1 MSDKDLIRR
10 GDVKA
15 YKQSFVSGVGICDI
29 LVSAVT
35 VADID
40 AIPAFEPPM
49 SARELL
55 LTENRM
61 ISQDDYAYG
70 DYSALVWQM
79 KIDEAVA
86 FAQKWAKEHPE
97 TDMMTAKYAL
107 PRIDFKEG
115 SDK

>member
-1 MSDKDLIRR
+1 MSDEDLVMR

-49 SARELL
+49 SAVEYARHHG
-55 LTENRM
+55 RM
-61 ISQDDYAYG
+61 CSKSHFIFCNG
-70 DYSALVWQM
+70 CPLYSINYDCVEFER
-79 KIDEAVA
+79 DHPEEAIAIVK
-86 FAQKWAKEHPE
+86 KWAEEHPE
-97 TDMMTAKYAL
+97 EANDDA
-107 PRIDFKEG
+107 
-115 SDK
+115 